1 MKQYE
6 LEFPTLFG
14 WIKLIIGLLLAGLVY
29 IVCIAGLL
37 TAIKIFIQVYNN
49 I

>member
-6 LEFPTLFG
+6 LELPTLFG
-14 WIKLIIGLLLAGLVY
+14 WIKLIIGLLFVGGLY

-37 TAIKIFIQVYNN
+37 TAAKIIIEVYKN